1 MPKRLDLADVQEGDG
16 EGDSGGEEV
25 GEAHARAREALERLA
40 ATSPGVGECLVL
52 VEVDDGIACPAG
64 ELFQVP
70 KHGTL
75 CGMLKGQDIVVLVEL
90 LAVEPDWTIRG
101 LGDAVG
107 LAAGPVHR
115 SLGRLA
121 ESGLY
126 DARRR
131 RVIVGA
137 TEEFLLHGLRFVFPA
152 RPQGEV
158 RGDATAWAAPPLKE
172 LLASSDPL
180 PPVWPAAD
188 GSVRGLALE
197 PLHPGA
203 VFAARRN
210 TATAERL
217 ALLDA
222 IRAGDAR
229 VRGLAAEQL
238 RLRLEPTTVA
248 A

>member
-1 MPKRLDLADVQEGDG
+1 
-16 EGDSGGEEV
+16 
-25 GEAHARAREALERLA
+25 
-40 ATSPGVGECLVL
+40 
-52 VEVDDGIACPAG
+52 
-64 ELFQVP
+64 
-70 KHGTL
+70 
-75 CGMLKGQDIVVLVEL
+75 MLKGQDIVVFVEL

-158 RGDATAWAAPPLKE
+158 RGDATAWAASPLKE